1 MSSYPNLSES
11 DYAVMEILWRDG
23 ESDSSEISKEL
34 YDVFGWSRQT
44 VGTYLKRLVD
54 KGLVSTKKKNKR
66 DFIYFPI
73 VSKEQYGTDI
83 TSSYLNRY
91 FHSLSHMVSG
101 LMQNEDLSSQE
112 IENLEQ
118 IIENYKS
125 QKKGGNDV

>member
-1 MSSYPNLSES
+1 MGNYPNLSDS

-23 ESDSSEISKEL
+23 EVDSSAISKEL
-34 YDVFGWSRQT
+34 YEVFGWSRQT

-66 DFIYFPI
+66 DYIYFPI
-73 VSKEQYGTDI
+73 VTKEQYGTDI

-91 FHSLSHMVSG
+91 FSSLSHMVAG
-101 LMQNEDLSSQE
+101 LMQNEDITTQE

-118 IIENYKS
+118 LIQDYKS
-125 QKKGGNDV
+125 RKKGDSNV

>member
-1 MSSYPNLSES
+1 MGNYPNLSDS

-23 ESDSSEISKEL
+23 EADSSAISKEL
-34 YDVFGWSRQT
+34 YEVFGWSRQT

-91 FHSLSHMVSG
+91 FRSLSHMVAG
-101 LMQNEDLSSQE
+101 LMQNEDVSSQE

-118 IIENYKS
+118 LIQDYKS
-125 QKKGGNDV
+125 RKKGDSDV